1 MSRLPGWRRVLTPAL
16 VAAALAFLV
25 WTAVGHWQQL
35 RAYEWHVEP
44 GRFALSLA
52 AHVAVL
58 VWGVFVWS
66 RVLAVF
72 AGARPRFP
80 ELVRIWFLSSA
91 ARYVPGMVWQFVAAA
106 QLARDAGI
114 AGGMLLTSLLVHT
127 GFSVLSAGVV
137 SAVVLPAATFG
148 RDAVPAWWPV
158 LVALAAV
165 LAVHPRVL
173 RTALRVVPRRLRGG
187 DEPWRGSWLDGLLI
201 LGLSVVTWLFYG
213 AAYWLFV
220 TSLTPLRAGSLAPLV
235 GVNALSFVAGFV
247 VLFAPAGLGVR
258 ETTMTVLLG
267 PLVPAGVAAVIALLS
282 RLWTVAAEIIG
293 AIPAVLTLRRARP
306 PEAEA
311 NGDTS

>member
-1 MSRLPGWRRVLTPAL
+1 MSRLPGWRRLLTPAL
-16 VAAALAFLV
+16 VTAAFVFLV
-25 WTAVGHWQQL
+25 WTAVGHWHQL
-35 RAYEWHVEP
+35 RTYDWHVEP

-72 AGARPRFP
+72 GDVRPRFP

-106 QLARDAGI
+106 QLAREAGI
-114 AGGMLLTSLLVHT
+114 AGGMLLTSLLIHT
-127 GFSVLSAGVV
+127 GFAVLSAGVV
-137 SAVVLPAATFG
+137 SGVVFPAGRFG
-148 RDAVPAWWPV
+148 GGAVPAWWRAV
-158 LVALAAV
+158 VALAAV

-187 DEPWRGSWLDGLLI
+187 DEPWRGSWPDGLVI
-201 LGLSVVTWLFYG
+201 LALSVLTWLLYG
-213 AAYWLFV
+213 GAYWLFV

-235 GVNALSFVAGFV
+235 GVNALSFLAGFV

-293 AIPAVLTLRRARP
+293 AIPAILTLRRTRP
-306 PEAEA
+306 PVAEA